1 MDFKED
7 FEFKPLSEGLGFHS
21 RKNKKDIQPEQ
32 NFMDGFEAVETKTK
46 PGKTSDKDSE
56 KSSGGVYFLD
66 LDTDTLTDQ
75 LFEPQAKKSFGSA
88 QAPTVIQNTQS
99 QQNTTPA
106 PAPTQGTRKNQPDP
120 KKTVDEILHSMKNR
134 NQAFESQLEIK
145 ARSNTP
151 AIPIQKQA
159 RKPFDNK
166 IVGPAAT
173 QPLSRAT
180 VGTMNQPYGFQKM
193 TPALTKT
200 EMSFTAAFLDGLL
213 IVASCLLCLIVLLS
227 ITRMDL
233 ISLLT
238 QSGQTEIYFSTFLLF
253 AVVAMTYLTT
263 TRVFLG
269 STPGEWAFDQQAGTD
284 DEQSETQYILK
295 VVYRSALAIG
305 TGFILM
311 PIVSFALAKDIL
323 GEITGLHLFERR

>member
-21 RKNKKDIQPEQ
+21 RKNKKDLQPEQ
-32 NFMDGFEAVETKTK
+32 NFMAGFEAVETKTT
-46 PGKTSDKDSE
+46 PGKTSEKNSE
-56 KSSGGVYFLD
+56 KSAGGVYFLD
-66 LDTDTLTDQ
+66 LDTDTMTDQ
-75 LFEPQAKKSFGSA
+75 LFEPQAKKSFGTTP
-88 QAPTVIQNTQS
+88 APAMVQNTQS
-99 QQNTTPA
+99 QQNTVIS
-106 PAPTQGTRKNQPDP
+106 PTQGTRKNQPDP
-120 KKTVDEILHSMKNR
+120 KKTVDEILHSLKNR
-134 NQAFESQLEIK
+134 NQALESQLEIS
-145 ARSNTP
+145 ARSNAPGTP
-151 AIPIQKQA
+151 VQKQA

-166 IVGPAAT
+166 ILGPAAT
-173 QPLSRAT
+173 QPVNRT
-180 VGTMNQPYGFQKM
+180 TMGTLTQPYGFQTM

-227 ITRMDL
+227 ITQMDL

-284 DEQSETQYILK
+284 DEQRETQYVLK

-305 TGFILM
+305 TCFIIM
-311 PIVSFALAKDIL
+311 PIISFAMAKDVL
-323 GEITGLHLFERR
+323 GEITGLHLFERK